1 MPTLTYHNALLH
13 DALLKRAYEDPDR
26 VAIVFE
32 NRSLT
37 FADLDIESNRLAH
50 GLRAL
55 GLKSED
61 RLGIFMTNC
70 PEVEIAFYAASK
82 LGAVACPLNS
92 AYRER
97 VVTYQLNSAGARM
110 LITHAKL
117 WPVVEATLPG
127 LMAPITIILVGDEA
141 PDSARNIIGYGDVVE
156 GQSGERFRSAG

>member
-1 MPTLTYHNALLH
+1 MPTLNYPHALLH
-13 DALLKRAYEDPDR
+13 DALRQRAQGQPDR

-32 NRSLT
+32 DKSLT
-37 FADLDIESNRLAH
+37 FADLDVESNRLAH

-55 GLKSED
+55 GLRPGD

-82 LGAVACPLNS
+82 LGAVGCPLNS

-97 VVTYQLNSAGARM
+97 EVAYQLNSAGARM

-117 WPVVEATLPG
+117 WPVIEEALPNIETA
-127 LMAPITIILVGDEA
+127 LMIIVVGDDA
-141 PDSARNIIGYGDVVE
+141 LDSPLNIISYSEVIE
-156 GQSGERFRSAG
+156 G